1 MKKLVFSD
9 DSSDENQTVETLQNR
24 FEQNR
29 KGEAVFCRLFQ
40 NWFVRFLLKVA
51 ILFSSTLCVP
61 GFFREFYPILGL
73 ASFRGDK
80 VLKDDFISHLKKS
93 HYGF

>member
-51 ILFSSTLCVP
+51 ILFLSALYVFP
-61 GFFREFYPILGL
+61 GFFRDFYP
-73 ASFRGDK
+73 
-80 VLKDDFISHLKKS
+80 VLEMTNS
-93 HYGF
+93 